1 MDIVPKKSTT
11 QRGQSDESAENAKV
25 RRITSGKR
33 GGRQTSIGY
42 DPGDGEEHYARG
54 SLAEFQVF
62 TLESGGGYRPD
73 RFYTRS
79 VNRDGHGEKMSIR
92 VPQGLDT
99 QMHKA
104 VADHPQYHTMH
115 DFVRDAVVHR
125 LEFLQHYTGSPETE
139 AMLQIE
145 RLKADDARE
154 DQIIETMRDAVR
166 DLDESLRFAWESGD
180 IAMFMQKLDRGSLL
194 VDQMRSPWKQ
204 QAGEML
210 KKWRATGA
218 EKARRWRAEQEDQT

>member
-11 QRGQSDESAENAKV
+11 QRGQAPEDAKV

-42 DPGDGEEHYARG
+42 DPGDREEHYARG
-54 SLAEFQVF
+54 SLAEFNVF
-62 TLESGGGYRPD
+62 GLETGGGYSPE

-79 VNRDGHGEKMSIR
+79 VNKDGHGEKMNIR

-115 DFVRDAVVHR
+115 DFIRDAVVHR
-125 LEFLQHYTGSPETE
+125 LEYLQHHHGISPETE

-145 RLKADDARE
+145 RLRADDQRE

-180 IAMFMQKLDRGSLL
+180 VAMFMQKLDRGSLL

-210 KKWRATGA
+210 KKWRATGT